1 MSEHTITVAGVA
13 VDTRHWIGG
22 ERVASAQ
29 TFPDVSPIDGS
40 TIGEISR
47 GTAMEAAAAVAAAK
61 AAFPAW
67 AATSRAERAR
77 ILHAIADGVEKRIE
91 ELSIVETTDNGALLR
106 SHRRGVMPRVAH
118 NFRFFADWLLKLE
131 HEDFETRGHTN
142 HVSWDPA
149 GPSVLITPWNA
160 PLMLAT
166 WKVAPALAAGNT
178 VILKPAEWTPLTA
191 SLLADIAAEAGLP
204 AGVLNVVQGYGS
216 EIGDAL
222 TSHPDVRRISFTGSV
237 PTAKRIA
244 ESAAA
249 NLTPLSL
256 ELGGKSPLLVF
267 ADADLDLA
275 VDLAVEQYDNAGQV
289 CLAATRFLVEE
300 SVAEEFTRRFVEK
313 AGQLTQGDPRGEAT
327 DIGPNIHP
335 LQLEKIDGF
344 VQRAVA
350 AGARAVIGGHRK
362 DGQYYAPTLLTDVA
376 QDSEIV
382 QEEVF
387 GPVLTLQTFA
397 TEDEAV
403 RLANDT
409 RFGLAATLATGDPER
424 AERVTAQLVAGTV
437 WTNCFF
443 VRDLQAPFGGS
454 RHSGVGRE
462 GGTWSFDFYCDL
474 KNTVD
479 LAERMERTMGEIV
492 GAGLLAH
499 VPTIVLPEETR
510 LELNGGKEITLV
522 TGLHQ
527 LRKDVFER
535 DDYDTV
541 VVLDSHWATT
551 VEFVVT
557 AQQRRAGLF
566 TSEELPRGMCRMPY
580 DFPGDPELAHNIA
593 ASSPTSTAPG
603 SPRSRTSTCRSTTP
617 PPTCGS
623 SWGRGCPTSGG

>member
-1 MSEHTITVAGVA
+1 MTAHTLTPAGVA

-22 ERVASAQ
+22 ERVASAE
-29 TFPDVSPIDGS
+29 TFTDVSPIDGS
-40 TIGEISR
+40 VLGEISR
-47 GTAMEAAAAVAAAK
+47 GTGTEAAAAVAAAK

-67 AATSRAERAR
+67 AATPRAERAR
-77 ILHAIADGVEKRIE
+77 ILHAVADGVEKRLE
-91 ELSIVETTDNGALLR
+91 ELAIVETTDNGALLR

-160 PLMLAT
+160 PLMLST

-216 EIGDAL
+216 QIGDAL

-237 PTAKRIA
+237 PTARRISA
-244 ESAAA
+244 SAAV

-256 ELGGKSPLLVF
+256 ELGGKSPLMVF

-275 VDLAVEQYDNAGQV
+275 VALAVEQYDNAGQV
-289 CLAATRFLVEE
+289 CLAATRLLVEKAI
-300 SVAEEFTRRFVEK
+300 AEEFTRRFAEK
-313 AGQLTQGDPRGEAT
+313 AGQLTQGDPRDEAT

-335 LQLEKIDGF
+335 RQLEKIDGF
-344 VQRAVA
+344 VQRAIA
-350 AGARAVIGGHRK
+350 AGARAVIGGHRRN
-362 DGQYYAPTLLTDVA
+362 GQYYAPTLLVGVA

-387 GPVLTLQTFA
+387 GPVLTLQTFVG
-397 TEDEAV
+397 EDEAV

-424 AERVTAQLVAGTV
+424 ADRVTAQLVAGTV

-462 GGTWSFDFYCDL
+462 GGTWSFDFYCDV
-474 KNTVD
+474 KNTV
-479 LAERMERTMGEIV
+479 
-492 GAGLLAH
+492 
-499 VPTIVLPEETR
+499 
-510 LELNGGKEITLV
+510 
-522 TGLHQ
+522 
-527 LRKDVFER
+527 
-535 DDYDTV
+535 
-541 VVLDSHWATT
+541 
-551 VEFVVT
+551 
-557 AQQRRAGLF
+557 
-566 TSEELPRGMCRMPY
+566 
-580 DFPGDPELAHNIA
+580 
-593 ASSPTSTAPG
+593 TAPNG
-603 SPRSRTSTCRSTTP
+603 WRNSH
-617 PPTCGS
+617 G
-623 SWGRGCPTSGG
+623 

>member
-1 MSEHTITVAGVA
+1 MTDTHTATVASVA

-22 ERVASAQ
+22 ERVASAG
-29 TFPDVSPIDGS
+29 TFTDVSPIDGAAL
-40 TIGEISR
+40 GEISR
-47 GTAMEAAAAVAAAK
+47 GTASEAAAAVAAAK
-61 AAFPAW
+61 AAFPGW
-67 AATSRAERAR
+67 AATPRAERAR
-77 ILHAIADGVEKRIE
+77 LLHAIADGVEKRLE
-91 ELSIVETTDNGALLR
+91 ELAIVETTDNGALLR

-118 NFRFFADWLLKLE
+118 NFRFFADWLLRLD
-131 HEDFETRGHTN
+131 HEDFTTYIGGSAAGRGHTN

-149 GPSVLITPWNA
+149 GPCVLITPWNA

-178 VILKPAEWTPLTA
+178 VILKPAEWSPLTA

-204 AGVLNVVQGYGS
+204 AGVLNVVQGLGS

-237 PTAKRIA
+237 PTARRIF

-289 CLAATRFLVEE
+289 CLAATRLLVEE
-300 SVAEEFTRRFVEK
+300 PIAAEFTRRFTEK
-313 AGQLTQGDPRGEAT
+313 ASRLVQGDPRDEAT

-335 LQLEKIDGF
+335 RQLEKIDGF
-344 VQRAVA
+344 VRRALA
-350 AGARAVIGGHRK
+350 AGARAVLGGHRK
-362 DGQYYAPTLLTDVA
+362 DDRFYAPTLLTDVA

-387 GPVLTLQTFA
+387 GPVLTLQTFR
-397 TEDEAV
+397 TEEEAV

-409 RFGLAATLATGDPER
+409 RFGLAATLATGDHER
-424 AERVTAQLVAGTV
+424 AERVTARLVAGTV
-437 WTNCFF
+437 WVNCFF

-474 KNTVD
+474 KNTV
-479 LAERMERTMGEIV
+479 
-492 GAGLLAH
+492 
-499 VPTIVLPEETR
+499 
-510 LELNGGKEITLV
+510 
-522 TGLHQ
+522 
-527 LRKDVFER
+527 
-535 DDYDTV
+535 
-541 VVLDSHWATT
+541 
-551 VEFVVT
+551 
-557 AQQRRAGLF
+557 
-566 TSEELPRGMCRMPY
+566 
-580 DFPGDPELAHNIA
+580 
-593 ASSPTSTAPG
+593 TAPKG
-603 SPRSRTSTCRSTTP
+603 WKDH
-617 PPTCGS
+617 G
-623 SWGRGCPTSGG
+623 